1 MHEKEI
7 QELKRIVN
15 AIFLVNLDSKSRE
28 RNIVDARKI
37 YAKMLRDSGFSYE
50 AIGKTIG
57 KCHATIV
64 HYINNVEHI
73 LSYDKRLR
81 DKYIACKNNF
91 IKKRQSISEQIKKD
105 ADVYV
110 TIIRLANELE
120 EAISDKNKVLYDFVN
135 YIEEYE
141 RKEGTLPS
149 LYEYKHTI
157 LPLFIK

>member
-91 IKKRQSISEQIKKD
+91 IKKRESISEQIKKD

-120 EAISDKNKVLYDFVN
+120 EAISDKNKVLYDFVDYLEN
-135 YIEEYE
+135 FHKTAGHFPNALDL
-141 RKEGTLPS
+141 RK
-149 LYEYKHTI
+149 HI

>member
-64 HYINNVEHI
+64 HYINNVEYI

-81 DKYIACKNNF
+81 DKYIACKNDF
-91 IKKRQSISEQIKKD
+91 IKKRESISEQIKKD

-135 YIEEYE
+135 YIEQYE
-141 RKEGTLPS
+141 HREGTLPS

>member
-37 YAKMLRDSGFSYE
+37 YSKMLRDSGFSYE

-64 HYINNVEHI
+64 HYINNIEYI

-81 DKYIACKNNF
+81 DKYIACKNDF
-91 IKKRQSISEQIKKD
+91 IKKRESISEQIKKD

-135 YIEEYE
+135 YIEDYE
-141 RKEGTLPS
+141 RREGTLPS